1 MNIKLLS
8 NIRSFLVLYFLLTVS
23 FANAATITSAGNGNW
38 STASTWVGGIVPI
51 STDNVTIVTGHT
63 VTVTVSTS
71 ITNLSLSNTTSK
83 LVVNNGQTLTVSG
96 TFSNSG
102 TTTNGVN
109 GPGTVL
115 FTGTATFG
123 ILTPTG
129 VQSVMV
135 LVLIQ

>member
-1 MNIKLLS
+1 MCVKNQHYMNIKLLS

-83 LVVNNGQTLTVSG
+83 LVVNNGQT
-96 TFSNSG
+96 
-102 TTTNGVN
+102 
-109 GPGTVL
+109 
-115 FTGTATFG
+115 
-123 ILTPTG
+123 
-129 VQSVMV
+129 
-135 LVLIQ
+135 